1 MCTTDIVPRF
11 VHYFLGIDSSNDKYP
26 KLPSWHNVEKAWDY
40 ATEAPDRT
48 LPLKVLVQIFENEDR
63 RSSSSEVGNGLMK
76 QININKENKT
86 CGIDFYKYVTSMF
99 DKNTKEYKLVQRIA
113 STEGINMESLGEKL
127 IVGENN

>member
-1 MCTTDIVPRF
+1 MINIQNYR
-11 VHYFLGIDSSNDKYP
+11 LGIMLKRRG
-26 KLPSWHNVEKAWDY
+26 
-40 ATEAPDRT
+40 TT
-48 LPLKVLVQIFENEDR
+48 LLRPLIDHCPLKILVQIFENEDR

-113 STEGINMESLGEKL
+113 STEGIDIELLERKTV
-127 IVGENN
+127 VGENNKP